1 MDSMTP
7 EDLAKLFHDTYERLA
22 PNYGYETRKES
33 AVPWEDVPVRNK
45 ELMVNVAE
53 EVLAA
58 ISPRPGEMHSVDQAF
73 YNLTVAQRNQ
83 AWQQADALSAELA
96 EVKDKCQKDA
106 RTIRALLEDLDG
118 ANESIENLLVQAEC
132 DCVYV
137 MISSKSCR
145 KCGKRATIPGW
156 QADSLFVE
164 LTQLKYKLKNLIE
177 DYRND
182 DGALRTGTAAD
193 RIETEMQAA
202 EKIAREHGERLRDE

>member
-1 MDSMTP
+1 MTP
-7 EDLAKLFHDTYERLA
+7 K
-22 PNYGYETRKES
+22 
-33 AVPWEDVPVRNK
+33 
-45 ELMVNVAE
+45 
-53 EVLAA
+53 
-58 ISPRPGEMHSVDQAF
+58 PGEMHSVDQAF

-83 AWQQADALSAELA
+83 AWQQSDALSAELA

-137 MISSKSCR
+137 MISSRACH
-145 KCGKRATIPGW
+145 KCGKKATIPNW
-156 QADSLFVE
+156 QAQEHFVE
-164 LTQLKYKLKNLIE
+164 LTQLKYKLNRLI
-177 DYRND
+177 DIYRSD
-182 DGALRTGTAAD
+182 DGAIRTPIAAR